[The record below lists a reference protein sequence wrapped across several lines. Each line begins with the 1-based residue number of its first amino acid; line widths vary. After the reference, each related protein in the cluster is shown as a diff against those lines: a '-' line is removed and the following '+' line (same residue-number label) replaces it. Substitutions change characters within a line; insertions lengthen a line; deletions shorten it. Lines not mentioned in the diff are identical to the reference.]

1 MHRRLALQTLATLSV
16 ATITAPA
23 FLRRRYTL
31 FAQAPQYSART
42 IRLMQESTVIDMLC
56 QFAFDDFRTNDQ
68 PSSIRWRRNPSTFTA
83 ADFETFRNSGVKIL
97 ALGSG
102 PGNYDGMVRFL
113 AEWNGFVASN
123 SQWFTRIDDASDLD
137 TITSSGKVGILL
149 STQTSDHFRTA
160 ADVDTFYA
168 LGQRVAQLTY
178 NMQSRTGAGFL
189 EHRDSGLTAF
199 GSEIITRMERVGMIV
214 DLSHCGDQTTLDA
227 LAMVTRP
234 PLYTHASSRA
244 LLPACSRCKTD
255 DALRQLAAK
264 GGVVGIPMIR
274 FMIRP
279 APPVT
284 VEHVADHVEHLIRL
298 IGPEHVGVGSDLDM
312 MGLGNPT
319 PRDGGI
325 GNVANQ
331 PNFAR
336 YNAYFAA
343 NGGAHVDGLDHPR
356 RLFDLTEAL
365 VRRGHSDSTIT
376 LILGGSFA
384 RVLKSTWR

>member
-1 MHRRLALQTLATLSV
+1 MDRRLALRTLATAALATV
-16 ATITAPA
+16 ATPA

-31 FAQAPQYSART
+31 FAQGQQYSART
-42 IRLMQESTVIDMLC
+42 IRLMQDSTVIDMLC
-56 QFAFDDFRTNDQ
+56 QFAFDDFRTGDQ
-68 PSSIRWRRNPSTFTA
+68 PASIRWRRNPSTFTA
-83 ADFETFRNSGVKIL
+83 ADFARFRDSGVKIL

-102 PGNYDGMVRFL
+102 PGSYDGMVRFL

-123 SQWFTRIDDASDLD
+123 SQWFTRIDDATDLSS
-137 TITSSGKVGILL
+137 ITASGKVGILL
-149 STQTSDHFRTA
+149 STQTSDHFRTVD
-160 ADVDTFYA
+160 DVDTFYA

-199 GSEIITRMERVGMIV
+199 GSDLIARMERVGMLV
-214 DLSHCGDQTTLDA
+214 DLSHCGDQTTMDA
-227 LAMVTRP
+227 LTVVTRP
-234 PLYTHASSRA
+234 PLFTHASSRA

-264 GGVVGIPMIR
+264 GGVVGVPMIR

-279 APPVT
+279 EPPVT
-284 VEHVADHVEHLIRL
+284 VEHVADHVEHLIKL
-298 IGPEHVGVGSDLDM
+298 IGAEHVGVGSDLDM
-312 MGLGNPT
+312 AGLANPMS
-319 PRDGGI
+319 RDGGI

-343 NGGAHVDGLDHPR
+343 NGGAHVDGLDHPK

-376 LILGGSFA
+376 LVLGGSFA
-384 RVLKSTWR
+384 RVLGSTWR